1 MATPLISDFILYT
14 TTPLTDTDYAF
25 NWAEVVK
32 YVSDGTFDFTVN
44 SLTTTNNVTVGGDL
58 AVTGGI
64 TVGDGNISTAAIA
77 DGAITPA
84 KMTRNIASTLVTS
97 DFSTQSTSFV
107 TRTDATVTITGVRA
121 SGSVRLSVRNVFWL
135 LGVDNTAGVIQR
147 INVDSGAQYRAV
159 GKSTLNATKTIIA
172 AAFGGFLGGDML
184 FTGLSAGSHTFTLE
198 VKVLLTGH
206 TFSQTCSTNP
216 EDFVVELIAEEV

>member
-44 SLTTTNNVTVGGDL
+44 SLTTTNDLVVGGDF
-58 AVTGGI
+58 TIGSGK
-64 TVGDGNISTAAIA
+64 ISTAAIA

-84 KMTRNIASTLVTS
+84 KMTRNITSTLVTS
-97 DFSTQSTSFV
+97 DFTTQSTSFV
-107 TRTDATVTITGVRA
+107 TRTDATVTIAGVRA
-121 SGSVRLSVRNVFWL
+121 NGSVRLSIRNSFWV
-135 LGVDNTAGVIQR
+135 LGVDNTAGIIQR
-147 INVDSGAQYRAV
+147 INVDSGSQYRAV
-159 GKSTLNATKTIIA
+159 GKETLNATKTIIA

-198 VKVLLTGH
+198 VKMLLENH
-206 TFSQTCSTNP
+206 TFLQTCSTNP